1 MVVLLIMILGCI
13 VSIVMYAYKTLPT
26 LKKAFDISEADG
38 TFLALICLLAS
49 WMGILIQAPIV
60 HLCNKKM
67 KFNDKTR

>member
-1 MVVLLIMILGCI
+1 MVVLSIMLFGCI
-13 VSIVMYAYKTLPT
+13 VSIEMYAYITLPT
-26 LKKAFDISEADG
+26 MKKALHISEADG

-67 KFNDKTR
+67 KFND